1 MSKQERPQGDET
13 FQHKLERLRMKI
25 DSLPET
31 HRPHLYELAD
41 TIAVQHRRFQNRKTR
56 NHDSD

>member
-1 MSKQERPQGDET
+1 MSEHERPKGDET
-13 FQHKLERLRMKI
+13 FQEKLERLRMRI
-25 DSLPET
+25 DLLPEA

-41 TIAVQHRRFQNRKTR
+41 TIARQNRRLQNGKSR